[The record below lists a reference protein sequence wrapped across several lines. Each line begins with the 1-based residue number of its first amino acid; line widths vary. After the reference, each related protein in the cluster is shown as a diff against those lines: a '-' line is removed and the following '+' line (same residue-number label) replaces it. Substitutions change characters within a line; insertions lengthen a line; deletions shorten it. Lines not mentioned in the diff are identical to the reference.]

1 MLAGQLALVAAALFA
16 GAALYVGAVEHP
28 ARRHLDDA
36 GQLAEWKPAYA
47 RGAIMQASLAIVGF
61 LLGLTAWW
69 QTGNWL
75 WLYGGIVLAANWP
88 YTLLVIM
95 PTNNLLKA
103 TDPAHAGPQTRAL
116 LEKWAMLHAI
126 RTTLGLAA
134 TAIFVFAAIR

>member
-36 GQLAEWKPAYA
+36 GLLAEWRPAYE
-47 RGAIMQASLAIVGF
+47 RGTIMQGSLAVIGF

-69 QTGNWL
+69 QTENWL
-75 WLYGGIVLAANWP
+75 WLYGGTVLAANWP

-103 TDPAHAGPQTRAL
+103 ADPAQAGPGTRAL
-116 LEKWAMLHAI
+116 LEKWAMLHAM
-126 RTTLGLAA
+126 RTVLGLAA
-134 TAIFVFAAIR
+134 TTIFVLAAIR